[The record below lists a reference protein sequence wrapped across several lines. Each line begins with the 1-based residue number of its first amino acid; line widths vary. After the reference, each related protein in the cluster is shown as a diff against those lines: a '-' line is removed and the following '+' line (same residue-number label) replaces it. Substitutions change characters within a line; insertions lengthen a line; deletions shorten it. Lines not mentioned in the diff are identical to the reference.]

1 MRAPLLA
8 VLLALSFAAAPSSGA
23 TVPTLEERYKTAV
36 KLENAGN
43 VVDALAMFEAIPKEQ
58 RDFNTRLHIASC
70 KRKLGRMLE
79 SAKEYEAIVADPT
92 ADGPTRETAQS
103 DLDAVVAATPRI
115 RVKLAGTAAD
125 VRVAIDGV
133 TVVAPADRAV
143 DPGTRVVTGSRG
155 STKVFERTV
164 QLAEGTKVDVLVDA
178 PAATVAAAPAAA
190 PAPSEGGID
199 KGSPRWT
206 AGWIGAGVGAA
217 ALGVGTWALL
227 RIPGLEK
234 ERDEL
239 AAQGDRAAA
248 DRASDARSMQTIA
261 RIGYGV
267 GAVAIGT
274 AAFFFLTTPRRATST
289 ALQVAPTVAGA
300 WGLSLQG
307 AW

>member
-1 MRAPLLA
+1 MRAPVLA
-8 VLLALSFAAAPSSGA
+8 VLLAVSLASASAFAA
-23 TVPTLEERYKTAV
+23 TFEERYKAAV

-70 KRKLGRMLE
+70 KRKLGRMLD

-92 ADGPTRETAQS
+92 ADGPTKETAQS
-103 DLDAVVAATPRI
+103 DLDTVVAATPRI
-115 RVKLAGTAAD
+115 RVKLAATASD
-125 VRVAIDGV
+125 VSVTIDGV
-133 TVVAPADRAV
+133 AVAAPADRAV
-143 DPGTRVVTGSRG
+143 DPGTHVVTGARAG
-155 STKVFERTV
+155 GKVFERTV
-164 QLAEGTKVDVLVDA
+164 QLAEGTRVDVLVDA
-178 PAATVAAAPAAA
+178 PAATVAAAPSAAA
-190 PAPSEGGID
+190 SPAAASGGID
-199 KGSPRWT
+199 TGSPRWT
-206 AGWIGAGVGAA
+206 AGWIGAGVGVA

-227 RIPGLEK
+227 RIPTLEK
-234 ERDEL
+234 ERDDL
-239 AAQGDRAAA
+239 ALQGDRAAD

-274 AAFFFLTTPRRATST
+274 AAFFFLTTPRRSAST
-289 ALQVAPTVAGA
+289 ALHVAPTVAGA